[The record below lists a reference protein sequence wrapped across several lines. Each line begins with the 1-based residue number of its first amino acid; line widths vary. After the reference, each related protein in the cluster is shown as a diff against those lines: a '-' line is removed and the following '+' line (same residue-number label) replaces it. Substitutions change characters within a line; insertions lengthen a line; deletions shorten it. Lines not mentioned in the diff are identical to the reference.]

1 MTDCL
6 FCKIIKK
13 EIESKILYEDEDFL
27 VFLDIDQSTPGHTLI
42 IPKKHFEDYTALD
55 QNTLNNLFT
64 LANKISKLLMEKLNK
79 KGISLLFNYGKSQ
92 VIKHVHLHLLP
103 NFLEENNEVTIDEMY
118 QKLKD
123 AI

>member
-1 MTDCL
+1 
-6 FCKIIKK
+6 
-13 EIESKILYEDEDFL
+13 
-27 VFLDIDQSTPGHTLI
+27 
-42 IPKKHFEDYTALD
+42 
-55 QNTLNNLFT
+55 
-64 LANKISKLLMEKLNK
+64 MEKLNK
-79 KGISLLFNYGKSQ
+79 KGISILFNYGKSQ

>member
-64 LANKISKLLMEKLNK
+64 LANKIIKLLMEKLNK